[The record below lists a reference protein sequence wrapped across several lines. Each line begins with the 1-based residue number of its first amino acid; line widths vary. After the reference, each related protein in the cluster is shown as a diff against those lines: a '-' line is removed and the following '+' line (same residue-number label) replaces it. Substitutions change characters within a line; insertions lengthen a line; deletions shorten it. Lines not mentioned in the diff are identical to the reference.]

1 MKLPTSLCH
10 ANNPAASSVSDP
22 VPPEVRGDLAVSL
35 AVALLEHSREQQAE
49 ITWLREQLQ
58 FACAM
63 LRRVD
68 MIVPPQN
75 VVWQ

>member
-22 VPPEVRGDLAVSL
+22 VPPEVRTDLAVSL
-35 AVALLEHSREQQAE
+35 AIALLEHSREQEAE
-49 ITWLREQLQ
+49 LRWLREQLQ

-63 LRRVD
+63 LRPAVEQVR
-68 MIVPPQN
+68 PPGM
-75 VVWQ
+75 VLH